1 MTITLVDVVNLLI
14 NGSIDG
20 LLIAL
25 PTLALTLVMG
35 IARFPNAA
43 TGDYM
48 TVSAYA
54 GIGVQALGG
63 ASILLAGLGAVAAG
77 AATAVVF

>member
-1 MTITLVDVVNLLI
+1 MTLADVVNLLI
-14 NGSIDG
+14 NGAVEG

-25 PTLALTLVMG
+25 PALALTLVMA

-48 TVSAYA
+48 TVA
-54 GIGVQALGG
+54 G
-63 ASILLAGLGAVAAG
+63 SDSG
-77 AATAVVF
+77 AAFLC

>member
-1 MTITLVDVVNLLI
+1 VTITLVDVVNLLI

-43 TGDYM
+43 TG
-48 TVSAYA
+48 V
-54 GIGVQALGG
+54 
-63 ASILLAGLGAVAAG
+63 
-77 AATAVVF
+77 